1 MTVEGINV
9 SIRIDAG
16 SVSGPD
22 PEARERMRERSQSAL
37 MRAACPDKHAAALRN
52 ASDVSIRID
61 AGSVSGH
68 NLALIHTAS
77 RVSIRIDAGSVSGL
91 TFCNILIFRAKSNRF
106 PRMTRNFRLVR
117 VF

>member
-1 MTVEGINV
+1 
-9 SIRIDAG
+9 
-16 SVSGPD
+16 
-22 PEARERMRERSQSAL
+22 

-91 TFCNILIFRAKSNRF
+91 KHLPNKDTVNVSIRIDAGSVSGLTFCNILIFRAKSNRF